1 MQEKERGKIMTLM
14 SFLYR
19 RGCGKSDKK
28 RDEGLTT
35 PSDIKRFDNISYGT
49 KKEQLLDVYR
59 PKGEDVALAVIV
71 SVHGGGWIYGD
82 KDVYQWYCM
91 SLAQRGFA
99 VVNFTYR
106 LAPEHKYPAAIEDT
120 NLVFEW
126 IRENAQLYGFD
137 TENVFAVGD
146 SAGGHM
152 LSVYAAMKTNPEY
165 AAQYDFPVEKNIKL
179 NAVALNCGKYDMI
192 GVLQTENKQQQKM
205 MKMILPQKGT
215 EKEMHWITSLEHMT
229 GDFPPTYIMTSND
242 DFLKE
247 EAPKLEAK
255 LKELGVEYKYKEYGD
270 ENEKLGH
277 VFHCNIKTESAR
289 KCNDDEC
296 EFFRSHTCQAD

>member
-1 MQEKERGKIMTLM
+1 MSLM
-14 SFLYR
+14 SFSYR
-19 RGCGKSDKK
+19 RGCRKSDRK

-35 PSDIKRFDNISYGT
+35 PSDIKRLDNIHYAA
-49 KKEQLLDVYR
+49 KKAQILDVYR
-59 PKGEDVALAVIV
+59 PKGEDGALPVIV

-106 LAPEHKYPAAIEDT
+106 LAPEHKYPAGIEDT

-137 TENVFAVGD
+137 TKNVFAVGD
-146 SAGGHM
+146 SAGAHM
-152 LSVYAAMKTNPEY
+152 LSVYATMKTNPEY
-165 AAQYDFPVEKNIKL
+165 AAQYDFPVENKIKL
-179 NAVALNCGKYDMI
+179 NAVALNCGKYDMTGI
-192 GVLQTENKQQQKM
+192 LEAGDKQQIKL

-215 EKEMHWITSLEHMT
+215 ESEMHWITSLEHMT
-229 GDFPPTYIMTSND
+229 ADFPPTYIMTSND

-247 EAPKLEAK
+247 EAPKLERK

-296 EFFRSHTCQAD
+296 EFFRTHTCQED